1 MDNLKFF
8 FFLQLLDSHLDYS
21 GGCCGVWFF
30 LRPMTSPF
38 GELTSNNSAAGRM
51 STEQS
56 ELSEKTQLGTEQ
68 LLKEQRESGTVLTS
82 SVIDEISNQVFA
94 NATENSVILLPA
106 PPQHDSEKNCQNVEG
121 SHLQQS
127 TDKEVSLQLSNDK
140 PENPSQPLSENE
152 PVESVSASAGDGQ
165 KQSSPAQA
173 NTSYV
178 NKLLDPP
185 NEDAV
190 TNFSEKVSNS
200 PANSQS
206 RRKGKRNSKLLKKTY
221 MLRSIGSSDR
231 ALRSKTKENPKT
243 PEPSSNLVD
252 FNNNNSNA
260 GGKRKTSR
268 KKRKSGEVGIT
279 DQFSRIKSHL
289 RYLLNRISYEK
300 SLIDAYSGEGWK
312 GYRCV
317 HFIIT
322 LCLVWL
328 VIYICIFAFV
338 S

>member
-1 MDNLKFF
+1 
-8 FFLQLLDSHLDYS
+8 
-21 GGCCGVWFF
+21 
-30 LRPMTSPF
+30 MTSPF

-206 RRKGKRNSKLLKKTY
+206 RRKGKKNSKLLKKTY

>member
-1 MDNLKFF
+1 
-8 FFLQLLDSHLDYS
+8 
-21 GGCCGVWFF
+21 
-30 LRPMTSPF
+30 
-38 GELTSNNSAAGRM
+38 
-51 STEQS
+51 
-56 ELSEKTQLGTEQ
+56 
-68 LLKEQRESGTVLTS
+68 
-82 SVIDEISNQVFA
+82 
-94 NATENSVILLPA
+94 
-106 PPQHDSEKNCQNVEG
+106 
-121 SHLQQS
+121 
-127 TDKEVSLQLSNDK
+127 
-140 PENPSQPLSENE
+140 
-152 PVESVSASAGDGQ
+152 
-165 KQSSPAQA
+165 
-173 NTSYV
+173 
-178 NKLLDPP
+178 
-185 NEDAV
+185 
-190 TNFSEKVSNS
+190 
-200 PANSQS
+200 
-206 RRKGKRNSKLLKKTY
+206 